1 MLQCGTGDDSPRL
14 EAALDRV
21 LRPRHSGAMAI
32 LKIARMGHPVLR
44 QRAAEVRDPTAPEIR
59 ALVADMLETLEDVD
73 GAGLAAPQVHVPLR
87 VVIFHVPAHRASGA
101 GDDQPAGLTVL
112 INPAVEP
119 LGPETALGWEGCL
132 SVPGMV
138 GMVPRFQRVRY
149 RALAPDG
156 QLVERDASGFHAR
169 VVQHEF
175 DHLDGILYPQRMTD
189 MSLFGFAEEMN
200 KRYREAADAARD

>member
-1 MLQCGTGDDSPRL
+1 
-14 EAALDRV
+14 
-21 LRPRHSGAMAI
+21 MAI

-59 ALVADMLETLEDVD
+59 QLVADMAETLEDID

-87 VVIFHVPAHRASGA
+87 VVMFHVPAHRASGD

-112 INPAVEP
+112 INPVVEP
-119 LGPETALGWEGCL
+119 LGPETAMGWEGCL

-149 RALAPDG
+149 RGFAPDG
-156 QLVERDASGFHAR
+156 QLVQRDASGFHAR

-175 DHLDGILYPQRMTD
+175 DHLDGIIYPQRMTD
-189 MSLFGFAEEMN
+189 LSLFGFAEEMN